1 LHQVDVAARPERVAP
16 IADDITSPREG
27 ETSRRSSPRGS
38 TTWLGLRR
46 ATYVVVALAM
56 TLTLVTALLIRHVN
70 ADSERRQ
77 LHQRTHEASVVL
89 ESLIGTIEGPM
100 QIGGQAFDALGPQQQ
115 VFDLLA
121 ENATGKDQIVA
132 GAAIVQVAPPA
143 SAANPR
149 IFMRTSGPLALAA
162 PGAAPAIG
170 RVRGDD
176 ITLIDLLQSP
186 VGQRLGVAL
195 PLSKNAAGYVLYVEM
210 QFPMPGVRLDKQ
222 EAFSDLKYA
231 VYLGATPRPAAKLF
245 GTASKPIDGGN
256 RASQHITVG
265 NSELL
270 LVAAP
275 SRNLNGGLAGAL
287 PWLVLLVGIVGT
299 ACGAAAVEAIGR
311 RRDAAILLAGDLATR
326 TAELIVTQEQ
336 LADLNASLEDT
347 VEDRTRELQAAN
359 RELESFAYA
368 VSHDLRAPL
377 RAIDG
382 FGLALLE
389 DCGDELDE
397 RGRDYLRR
405 VRAATQRM
413 GELIDDILTLSRVS
427 RAEMNH
433 EVVDLSALARG
444 AMARLHDA
452 DPDRDAEVVIASDVT
467 ARGDARLLRIALDN
481 LLGNAWKF
489 TSTQLHPRVEFGLR
503 SDDAG
508 AVYYVRDN
516 GTGFDPRYA
525 NKLFKPFQR
534 LHTEQ
539 EFEGNGIG
547 LATVARVIDR
557 HGGRVWAEG
566 EPGKGATFFFTCGDV
581 RGGVA

>member
-1 LHQVDVAARPERVAP
+1 LHQVDVAARPDRVAP
-16 IADDITSPREG
+16 IADDIVSPREG
-27 ETSRRSSPRGS
+27 DPSRRSSPRGS
-38 TTWLGLRR
+38 RTWLGLRR
-46 ATYVVVALAM
+46 ATYVVVVLAM

-70 ADSERRQ
+70 ADNERRQ
-77 LHQRTHEASVVL
+77 LHQRTHEASLVL
-89 ESLIGTIEGPM
+89 DSLIGNIESPM
-100 QIGGQAFDALGPQQQ
+100 QLGAKAFNWFGVSNQVFDALTAN
-115 VFDLLA
+115 V
-121 ENATGKDQIVA
+121 TGRDQMVA
-132 GAAIVQVAPPA
+132 GAAIVELAPPA
-143 SAANPR
+143 RPGNPR
-149 IFMRTSGPLALAA
+149 IEMSTDEPLALAA
-162 PGAAPAIG
+162 PGASRAVG
-170 RVRGDD
+170 RVKDA
-176 ITLIDLLQSP
+176 IKLVNLLQSP
-186 VGQRLGVAL
+186 VGQRLGVLL
-195 PLSKNAAGYVLYVEM
+195 PLSDHAKGYALYVEM
-210 QFPMPGVRLDKQ
+210 QFPIRGEQLHEE

-231 VYLGATPRPAAKLF
+231 VYVGGKAEPEAKLF
-245 GTASKPIDGGN
+245 GTATKPITGGN
-256 RASQHITVG
+256 RAAQHITVG
-265 NSELL
+265 DSELL
-270 LVAAP
+270 LVATP
-275 SRNLNGGLAGAL
+275 GRNLNGGLAGAL
-287 PWLVLLVGIVGT
+287 PWLVLLVGVVGT

-311 RRDAAILLAGDLATR
+311 RRDAAIGLAGDLATR

-433 EVVDLSALARG
+433 ELVDLSALARG
-444 AMARLHDA
+444 TMARLRDA
-452 DPDRDAEVVIASDVT
+452 EPDRDADVVITPDVT
-467 ARGDARLLRIALDN
+467 TRGDARLLRIALDN

-489 TSTQLHPRVEFGLR
+489 TSTQVHPRVEFGMR

-534 LHTEQ
+534 LHTEH

-581 RGGVA
+581 RGGLA